1 LADAIDLSVRD
12 EPQVGLCGAGWFY
25 SLARRHA
32 DSPPMPRENLCCTG
46 LLPRRTLAVLCV
58 AATAA
63 AGVALGGCESTDGGR
78 PKSPKSTMEKKSSSK
93 SAPKWES
100 SSSESIEESSEFRS
114 ADTGYDG
121 QRVEV
126 VTTKL
131 VRQES
136 IEGTA
141 PQGGA
146 KPQRVEPASAQMAP
160 MSPMPATPPVM
171 LGVRMRAIDP
181 VLATHLG
188 VDPRAASVLED
199 VAEELNGHA
208 GGLRDH
214 DVIVAVDGK
223 TPADPG
229 SVRRVL
235 RSKKAGDT
243 IDFTVVR
250 PGGKIPGGK
259 IDLKVTL
266 EAFDH
271 GKFMSATPARVG
283 G

>member
-1 LADAIDLSVRD
+1 
-12 EPQVGLCGAGWFY
+12 
-25 SLARRHA
+25 
-32 DSPPMPRENLCCTG
+32 MPRQNLCCTG

-78 PKSPKSTMEKKSSSK
+78 PKSPKSSMEKKSSSK

-136 IEGTA
+136 IDGAA
-141 PQGGA
+141 PQGGMA
-146 KPQRVEPASAQMAP
+146 PQGGKPQRVDPASAHMPQMAP
-160 MSPMPATPPVM
+160 MAPMPATPPVM

-250 PGGKIPGGK
+250 PGGKI
-259 IDLKVTL
+259 DLKVTL

>member
-1 LADAIDLSVRD
+1 
-12 EPQVGLCGAGWFY
+12 
-25 SLARRHA
+25 
-32 DSPPMPRENLCCTG
+32 M
-46 LLPRRTLAVLCV
+46 

-63 AGVALGGCESTDGGR
+63 GGVALAGCESTDGGR
-78 PKSPKSTMEKKSSSK
+78 PKASKSGAEKKSTSK

-100 SSSESIEESSEFRS
+100 SSSESIEESSEFRL

-126 VTTKL
+126 ITTKL
-131 VRQES
+131 VHQDS
-136 IEGTA
+136 GSGPG
-141 PQGGA
+141 PQGQGGMPPRGDRA
-146 KPQRVEPASAQMAP
+146 PVAQMGP
-160 MSPMPATPPVM
+160 TPATPPVM

-188 VDPRAASVLED
+188 LDPRAASVLED

-229 SVRRVL
+229 SVRKVL
-235 RSKKAGDT
+235 RSKKPGET

-250 PGGKIPGGK
+250 SGGKT
-259 IDLKVTL
+259 DVKVTL

>member
-1 LADAIDLSVRD
+1 MGFAALLRGVPILS
-12 EPQVGLCGAGWFY
+12 FM
-25 SLARRHA
+25 ARQI
-32 DSPPMPRENLCCTG
+32 SCCIG
-46 LLPRRTLAVLCV
+46 FLPRRTLAVLCV

-63 AGVALGGCESTDGGR
+63 AGVALAGCESTDGGR
-78 PKSPKSTMEKKSSSK
+78 PKASKSGAEKKSTSK

-100 SSSESIEESSEFRS
+100 SSNESIEDSSEFRR
-114 ADTGYDG
+114 ADMGYDG

-126 VTTKL
+126 ITTKL
-131 VRQES
+131 VRQDVRPDAGS
-136 IEGTA
+136 GPGPEGA
-141 PQGGA
+141 IVVRG
-146 KPQRVEPASAQMAP
+146 EPAPAMQMG
-160 MSPMPATPPVM
+160 PMPATPPVM

-188 VDPRAASVLED
+188 LDPRAASVLED

-229 SVRRVL
+229 SVRKAL
-235 RSKKAGDT
+235 RSKKPGET

-250 PGGKIPGGK
+250 PGGKT
-259 IDLKVTL
+259 DVKVTL

>member
-1 LADAIDLSVRD
+1 MRPTRGFAASVGGMPILS
-12 EPQVGLCGAGWFY
+12 
-25 SLARRHA
+25 
-32 DSPPMPRENLCCTG
+32 PMPRQILRCTG
-46 LLPRRTLAVLCV
+46 SFPCRTLAVLCM
-58 AATAA
+58 AAAA
-63 AGVALGGCESTDGGR
+63 AGGVTLMGCESTDGGR
-78 PKSPKSTMEKKSSSK
+78 PKASKSSMEKKSAPK
-93 SAPKWES
+93 TAPKWES
-100 SSSESIEESSEFRS
+100 SSSSSGSLDETSEYRVTDMGS
-114 ADTGYDG
+114 GE
-121 QRVEV
+121 QRVEII
-126 VTTKL
+126 TTRL
-131 VRQES
+131 VHQDA
-136 IEGTA
+136 GAAPA
-141 PQGGA
+141 PQGDM
-146 KPQRVEPASAQMAP
+146 PAPSAPAAQMGPTPYA
-160 MSPMPATPPVM
+160 PPVM

-188 VDPRAASVLED
+188 LDARAASVLED

-229 SVRRVL
+229 SVRKVL
-235 RSKKAGDT
+235 RSKKPGDT

-250 PGGKIPGGK
+250 PGGKT
-259 IDLKVTL
+259 DVKVTL

>member
-1 LADAIDLSVRD
+1 MTRTRGFAASVSGM
-12 EPQVGLCGAGWFY
+12 PIQ
-25 SLARRHA
+25 S
-32 DSPPMPRENLCCTG
+32 PMPRQILCCTG
-46 LLPRRTLAVLCV
+46 FLPRRTLAALCV

-63 AGVALGGCESTDGGR
+63 AGIALGGCESTDGGR
-78 PKSPKSTMEKKSSSK
+78 PKASKSSMEKKSTSK

-100 SSSESIEESSEFRS
+100 SSSETIEESSEFRL

-126 VTTKL
+126 ITTKL
-131 VRQES
+131 VRQDS
-136 IEGTA
+136 MDGPP
-141 PQGGA
+141 PQGGMPPRGA
-146 KPQRVEPASAQMAP
+146 GGPRAEPGAPQMGPT
-160 MSPMPATPPVM
+160 PATPPVM

-188 VDPRAASVLED
+188 VDARGASVLED

-208 GGLRDH
+208 SGLRDH

-229 SVRRVL
+229 SVRKVL

-243 IDFTVVR
+243 IDFTVIR
-250 PGGKIPGGK
+250 PGGKT
-259 IDLKVTL
+259 DVKVTL

>member
-1 LADAIDLSVRD
+1 
-12 EPQVGLCGAGWFY
+12 
-25 SLARRHA
+25 
-32 DSPPMPRENLCCTG
+32 MPRQNLCCTG

-78 PKSPKSTMEKKSSSK
+78 PKSPKSSMEKKSSSK

-100 SSSESIEESSEFRS
+100 SSSESIEESSEIRS

-126 VTTKL
+126 ITTKL

-136 IEGTA
+136 IDGTA

-146 KPQRVEPASAQMAP
+146 KPQRVEPASAHMPQMAP

-188 VDPRAASVLED
+188 VDPRGASVLED

-250 PGGKIPGGK
+250 PSGKIPGGK